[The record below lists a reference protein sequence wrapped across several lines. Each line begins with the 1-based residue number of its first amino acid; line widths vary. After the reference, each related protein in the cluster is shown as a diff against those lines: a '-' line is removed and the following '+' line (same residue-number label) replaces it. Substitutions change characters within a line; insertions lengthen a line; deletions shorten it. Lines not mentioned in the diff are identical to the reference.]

1 MQGLLRHLVEES
13 TSDQFSLLL
22 LVIREALNSSR
33 LRAGSYRVRW
43 QMTGPDTDVEWWFA
57 WFEFSCVYS
66 LYQLAVI
73 R

>member
-43 QMTGPDTDVEWWFA
+43 QMTGPDTDV
-57 WFEFSCVYS
+57 
-66 LYQLAVI
+66 
-73 R
+73 